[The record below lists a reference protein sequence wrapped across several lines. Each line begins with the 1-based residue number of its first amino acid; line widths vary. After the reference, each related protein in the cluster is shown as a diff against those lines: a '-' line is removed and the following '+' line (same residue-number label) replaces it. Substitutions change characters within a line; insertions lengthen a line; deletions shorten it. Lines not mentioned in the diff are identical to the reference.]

1 MSTPTLSRRPGA
13 PLYETLKL
21 ARNVAYRNT
30 DHAIAELVDNSIDA
44 GATSV
49 QIILIQED
57 YQHSSGRSTERV
69 SEVIVADNG
78 CGMNADVLD
87 KAITISGSESNN
99 QTGKIGRFGYGLIY
113 SSIYTCNRLDI
124 WSWQDDG
131 FGLRDAVHSYVD
143 MKELEDDN
151 RSSHYYPAQREP
163 DEYIKSVLH
172 DPAWG
177 SGTIVRWK
185 DFENFSWKKAE
196 TVIDKAERVI
206 GRLYRRHIS
215 GYKCRNV
222 EIFFTVVKNLKEIG
236 YSTTVSRRLV
246 RANDPMYLIS
256 PSNTP
261 GFENE
266 CMFESVKDSE
276 VFQIN
281 CPDENITGD
290 IRINLS
296 CVSRDNLY
304 KNASDYREAGARPW
318 GKHAFE
324 NSGISLLREGRELC
338 LLTSFYKAPQDRWWG
353 IELEFTKELDD
364 FFGVTSDKQQ
374 ATRFQDC
381 MAQYASLVDN
391 RSALND
397 YISSM
402 ESQTE
407 TDARLIKLVHELYE
421 YRKFLF
427 DRVKSYRAGTRS
439 EATKERSNEILNDPE
454 PFSLVDSAAA
464 KASDARRRY
473 LERYPESNIPHND
486 ISSATPEEIEQL
498 SNELRNELIENPH
511 APDPD
516 VVFKIDRLIA
526 LKRTYTF
533 DSKRNEESKAF
544 LLPKKFDLGVKVCG
558 FNKCHPF
565 YTEILEALENLT
577 DSNGEAIDLLTADDI
592 KKNLI
597 KATTGLYIV
606 FTSWCELELE
616 AIGEMKEKLQDVRA
630 SWGVIAREFLESS
643 GALETDSDQDLQA
656 P

>member
-1 MSTPTLSRRPGA
+1 MPTLSQRPGA

-44 GATSV
+44 GATCV
-49 QIILIQED
+49 QIMLIQQD
-57 YQHSSGRSTERV
+57 YAHSSGRSTERV

-78 CGMNADVLD
+78 CGMSADVLD
-87 KAITISGSESNN
+87 KAITISGSESSG

-124 WSWQDDG
+124 WSWQSEG
-131 FGLRDAVHSYVD
+131 FGISDSVHAYVD
-143 MKELEDDN
+143 MKELENDS
-151 RSSHYYPAQREP
+151 RSSHFYPSRCEP
-163 DEYIKSVLH
+163 EDHIRSVLH
-172 DPAWG
+172 DPSWG

-185 DFENFSWKKAE
+185 DFENFSWKKAD
-196 TVIDKAERVI
+196 TVIDKAEKVI
-206 GRLYRRHIS
+206 GRLYRRHLS
-215 GYKCRNV
+215 GYHCKNV
-222 EIFFTVVKNLKEIG
+222 EIFFTVAKRVNGECTIQLAQ
-236 YSTTVSRRLV
+236 RLV
-246 RANDPMYLIS
+246 RPNDPMYLIA

-261 GFENE
+261 GFESE
-266 CMFESVKDSE
+266 CMFEKVKDPD
-276 VFQIN
+276 VFQID
-281 CPDENITGD
+281 CPVEDVSGSIQ
-290 IRINLS
+290 INLS
-296 CVSRDNLY
+296 CVTRDNLY
-304 KNASDYREAGARPW
+304 KSASDYREAGARPW

-338 LLTSFYKAPQDRWWG
+338 LINSFYKAPQDRWWG
-353 IELEFTKELDD
+353 IELEFTKELDN

-391 RSALND
+391 RPALNE

-407 TDARLIKLVHELYE
+407 TDARLIKLVHQLYE
-421 YRKFLF
+421 CRKFLF

-439 EATKERSNEILNDPE
+439 DHTKDRTKSIMDDPE
-454 PFSLVDSAAA
+454 PLSLVDSAAA

-473 LERYPESNIPHND
+473 MERFPQSNALDHD
-486 ISSATPEEIEQL
+486 IATATPDELKRL
-498 SNELRNELIENPH
+498 STELRNELIENPQS
-511 APDPD
+511 PDPE
-516 VVFKIDRLIA
+516 VIFKIDRLIA
-526 LKRTYTF
+526 LKRTFTF

-544 LLPKKFDLGVKVCG
+544 LIPKKFDLGVKICG

-565 YTEILEALENLT
+565 YTEILEALESLT
-577 DSNGEAIDLLTADDI
+577 ESNGEALDLLTADEI

-597 KATTGLYIV
+597 KATTGLYVV

-616 AIGEMKEKLQDVRA
+616 SIGEMREKLQDVRS

-643 GALETDSDQDLQA
+643 GALETDTDHDIIE
-656 P
+656 